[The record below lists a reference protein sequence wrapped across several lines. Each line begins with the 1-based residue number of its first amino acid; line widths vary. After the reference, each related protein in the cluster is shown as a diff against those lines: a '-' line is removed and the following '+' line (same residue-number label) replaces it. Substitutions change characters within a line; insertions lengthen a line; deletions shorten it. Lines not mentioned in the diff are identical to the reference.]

1 MNTELMDL
9 IKRREKTLESLKKMF
24 IVNLHLNLKED
35 EIDPDAVLFGS
46 GLGLDSIDAVE
57 IAAAIE
63 SQFLVKIRRFAKK
76 DSFRTLNTLADM
88 VIRAEDS
95 KGNGHE

>member
-1 MNTELMDL
+1 
-9 IKRREKTLESLKKMF
+9 
-24 IVNLHLNLKED
+24 
-35 EIDPDAVLFGS
+35 
-46 GLGLDSIDAVE
+46 
-57 IAAAIE
+57 
-63 SQFLVKIRRFAKK
+63 VKIRRFAKK